1 MIYLL
6 NMVNYHS
13 YVKFPEGTV
22 IQSQTSYSTNQPN
35 FINYLYPD
43 FVVWNHHE
51 WRFSHHYTIALTTC
65 FARVS
70 SSRCSSSS
78 WPPIWSRKRPA
89 TSTPVGGALALAEE
103 TKSETAGDGSSEPRK
118 SEEWQ
123 PTYCDILMTAS
134 VEIHRELMMELYIY
148 AGIDL
153 WYLWCQ
159 SWRSACWNLLSWTSK
174 QTFGPLRA
182 IARPGARQQLDYW
195 GGCTMQAMGWIS
207 AGLTRW
213 YRPMV
218 FRYFHHCIHFW

>member
-1 MIYLL
+1 MKPPWMTVQSPL
-6 NMVNYHS
+6 YHR
-13 YVKFPEGTV
+13 F
-22 IQSQTSYSTNQPN
+22 
-35 FINYLYPD
+35 NYLFRQGVFFALFL
-43 FVVWNHHE
+43 FV
-51 WRFSHHYTIALTTC
+51 LTTYLISEK
-65 FARVS
+65 AGDLY
-70 SSRCSSSS
+70 SSR
-78 WPPIWSRKRPA
+78 RRA
-89 TSTPVGGALALAEE
+89 GALAEE

-207 AGLTRW
+207 AGFTRW